1 MIKKND
7 EFFKGKGLVAAL
19 VVCGV
24 LIPILFQGIG
34 GIIIGTIIVVIGICG
49 LGIELDKLYNSG
61 YTNIFLGLGFILL
74 GILAIFLFPNVLTKI
89 FFLLTSLFGVFGFIS
104 GITELFTLKKN
115 NSQKIINDH
124 ILKTKSKNIF
134 NLIISIIVGFTG
146 FIANIFQILE
156 YVSKLK

>member
-7 EFFKGKGLVAAL
+7 EFFKGIGLVAAL

-89 FFLLTSLFGVFGFIS
+89 FFLLTLMFGVFGFIS
-104 GITELFTLKKN
+104 GITELFTLKK
-115 NSQKIINDH
+115 
-124 ILKTKSKNIF
+124 
-134 NLIISIIVGFTG
+134 
-146 FIANIFQILE
+146 E
-156 YVSKLK
+156 